1 MISLVWAQARG
12 GVIGSGGTIPWRVP
26 EDMAHFRTVTA
37 GRAVVMGRA
46 TWDSLPPRFR
56 PLPGRRNLVLTRDR
70 AWSADGAQAYGD
82 LAATLADAG
91 PDAAII
97 GGGQVYRAALPY
109 AGELLVT
116 EVDLDVAGDTL
127 APEFGA
133 EFALVDA
140 GRWLTSTA
148 GPRYRFLSYR
158 R

>member
-70 AWSADGAQAYGD
+70 AWSADGAQACTD
-82 LAATLADAG
+82 LAAALADAG

-97 GGGQVYRAALPY
+97 GGGQVYRAALPF
-109 AGELLVT
+109 ARELLVT
-116 EVDLDVAGDTL
+116 EVDLDVDGDTL

-133 EFALVDA
+133 AFALVDA
-140 GRWLTSTA
+140 GPWLTSTA